1 MSYYPPSIRPNGF
14 IQTEKK
20 TTKITK
26 ITKITKTKNKKMDMI
41 GWVLITAI
49 FMWIW
54 RGLRSEENNIE
65 DHFKN

>member
-26 ITKITKTKNKKMDMI
+26 KKQKNEYDRK
-41 GWVLITAI
+41 WVLITAI

-54 RGLRSEENNIE
+54 RGLRGEENNIE

>member
-14 IQTEKK
+14 IGTEKK

-26 ITKITKTKNKKMDMI
+26 ITKNKKMDMI

-54 RGLRSEENNIE
+54 RGLRGEENNIE

>member
-14 IQTEKK
+14 IETEKK

-26 ITKITKTKNKKMDMI
+26 ITKNKKMNMI

-54 RGLRSEENNIE
+54 RGLRGEKNNIE

>member
-1 MSYYPPSIRPNGF
+1 MSHYPPSIRPNGF

-26 ITKITKTKNKKMDMI
+26 ITKNKKMDMI

-54 RGLRSEENNIE
+54 RGLRGEKNNIE

>member
-14 IQTEKK
+14 IETEKK

-26 ITKITKTKNKKMDMI
+26 ITKNKKMDMI
-41 GWVLITAI
+41 GWVLITGI
-49 FMWIW
+49 VMWIW

>member
-20 TTKITK
+20 TTK

-54 RGLRSEENNIE
+54 RGLRGEENNIE

>member
-26 ITKITKTKNKKMDMI
+26 KQKNGYDRLGTYNCNFYVDME
-41 GWVLITAI
+41 GVK
-49 FMWIW
+49 
-54 RGLRSEENNIE
+54 RRR
-65 DHFKN
+65 K

>member
-26 ITKITKTKNKKMDMI
+26 ITKNKKMDMI

-54 RGLRSEENNIE
+54 RGLRGEKNNIE

>member
-26 ITKITKTKNKKMDMI
+26 ITKNKKMDMI

-54 RGLRSEENNIE
+54 RGLRGEKNNIE
-65 DHFKN
+65 EHFKNY

>member
-20 TTKITK
+20 TTK

>member
-1 MSYYPPSIRPNGF
+1 MGLFKQKRK
-14 IQTEKK
+14 QL
-20 TTKITK
+20 TKI
-26 ITKITKTKNKKMDMI
+26 TKNKKMDMI

-54 RGLRSEENNIE
+54 RGLRGEKNNIE

>member
-20 TTKITK
+20 TTTK
-26 ITKITKTKNKKMDMI
+26 ITKNKKMDMI

>member
-14 IQTEKK
+14 IEKK
-20 TTKITK
+20 KITK
-26 ITKITKTKNKKMDMI
+26 ITKIIKNKKMDMI

-54 RGLRSEENNIE
+54 RGLRGEKNNIE
-65 DHFKN
+65 EHFKN

>member
-14 IQTEKK
+14 IETEKK

-26 ITKITKTKNKKMDMI
+26 ITKNKKMDMI

-54 RGLRSEENNIE
+54 RGLRGEKNNIE

>member
-14 IQTEKK
+14 IETEKE

-26 ITKITKTKNKKMDMI
+26 ITKNKKMIDS
-41 GWVLITAI
+41 WVLITGI
-49 FMWIW
+49 VMWIW

>member
-14 IQTEKK
+14 IETEKK

-26 ITKITKTKNKKMDMI
+26 ITKNKKMDMI

-49 FMWIW
+49 VMWIW

>member
-14 IQTEKK
+14 IETEKK
-20 TTKITK
+20 T
-26 ITKITKTKNKKMDMI
+26 TKITKTKNKKMDMI

-54 RGLRSEENNIE
+54 RGLRGEKNNIE

>member
-26 ITKITKTKNKKMDMI
+26 ITKNKKMDMI
-41 GWVLITAI
+41 GWVLITGI

-54 RGLRSEENNIE
+54 RGLRGEKNNIE

>member
-20 TTKITK
+20 TTK

-54 RGLRSEENNIE
+54 RGLRGEKNNIE

>member
-26 ITKITKTKNKKMDMI
+26 IGLCPTKNKKMDMI

-54 RGLRSEENNIE
+54 RGLRGEENNIE

>member
-26 ITKITKTKNKKMDMI
+26 ITKNKKMDMI
-41 GWVLITAI
+41 GWVLITGI
-49 FMWIW
+49 VMWIW

>member
-14 IQTEKK
+14 IETEKK

-26 ITKITKTKNKKMDMI
+26 ITKNKKMDMI

-49 FMWIW
+49 VMWIW
-54 RGLRSEENNIE
+54 RALRSEENNIE

>member
-1 MSYYPPSIRPNGF
+1 
-14 IQTEKK
+14 
-20 TTKITK
+20 
-26 ITKITKTKNKKMDMI
+26 MDMI

-49 FMWIW
+49 VMWIW

>member
-1 MSYYPPSIRPNGF
+1 MSYYPPSIRPNRF

-20 TTKITK
+20 ITK
-26 ITKITKTKNKKMDMI
+26 ITKNKKMDMI

>member
-1 MSYYPPSIRPNGF
+1 MN
-14 IQTEKK
+14 
-20 TTKITK
+20 
-26 ITKITKTKNKKMDMI
+26 MI

-54 RGLRSEENNIE
+54 RGLRGEENNIE

>member
-26 ITKITKTKNKKMDMI
+26 ITKNKKMDMI

-54 RGLRSEENNIE
+54 RGLRGEKNNIE
-65 DHFKN
+65 EHFKN

>member
-1 MSYYPPSIRPNGF
+1 MTTTHHQIMK
-14 IQTEKK
+14 TEKK

-26 ITKITKTKNKKMDMI
+26 ITKNKKMDMI

-54 RGLRSEENNIE
+54 RGLRGEENNIE

>member
-14 IQTEKK
+14 IETEKK

-26 ITKITKTKNKKMDMI
+26 ITKNKKMDMI

-54 RGLRSEENNIE
+54 RGLRGEENNIE

>member
-20 TTKITK
+20 TTKI
-26 ITKITKTKNKKMDMI
+26 TKNKKMDMI

>member
-14 IQTEKK
+14 IETEKK

-26 ITKITKTKNKKMDMI
+26 ITKNKKMDMI

-54 RGLRSEENNIE
+54 RGLRGEKNNIE
-65 DHFKN
+65 EHFKN